1 MKRFSLVVAAG
12 LAMGCGPKESP
23 NAAVAQAIVGWHQAE
38 GMLGPCYYPPDFEK
52 LEQETGLTARKQ
64 ARGDALDAMLAQ
76 WSGQKDESISFAPN
90 DVMDAETV
98 LLGRADRIEDVV
110 KKNLS
115 YCETAMDPT
124 STTSG
129 WEGWVKRLPSE
140 LTAGECLNPI
150 RDRLF
155 HYLELG
161 QAWYWQGPICSGN
174 EVEIR
179 ATSNDRYRISEDGDW
194 INVNGEEDSSTVLD
208 SSFPCNETGCVAG
221 QLVGKFEG
229 AAGYVEIFPIGVQT
243 VFKAPMDGT
252 LSVGVNDT
260 TFYDNT
266 WYKSG
271 GVIDHAGIEI
281 GPILD

>member
-1 MKRFSLVVAAG
+1 MKRFSLFVAAG
-12 LAMGCGPKESP
+12 LATGCGPKEDTT
-23 NAAVAQAIVGWHQAE
+23 AAVAQSIVGWHQAE

-52 LEQETGLTARKQ
+52 LEQSSGLTARKQ
-64 ARGDALDAMLAQ
+64 ARGEALDAMLEQ
-76 WSGQKDESISFAPN
+76 WSGRKDESISFAPN

-98 LLGRADRIEDVV
+98 LLGRSDRIEEVAR
-110 KKNLS
+110 KNLS

-124 STTSG
+124 STSSG

-140 LTAGECLNPI
+140 LTAGECLTPI

-161 QAWYWQGPICSGN
+161 QAWYWQVPICGGN

-179 ATSNDRYRISEDGDW
+179 ATTTDRYRISEDGDW
-194 INVNGEEDSSTVLD
+194 ITVNGEEDASTVLD

-221 QLVGKFEG
+221 QLVAKFEG
-229 AAGYVEIFPIGVQT
+229 AAGYVEIFPVGASAT
-243 VFKAPMDGT
+243 FKAPMDGT
-252 LSVGVNDT
+252 LSVGINDT

-281 GPILD
+281 GPIFD